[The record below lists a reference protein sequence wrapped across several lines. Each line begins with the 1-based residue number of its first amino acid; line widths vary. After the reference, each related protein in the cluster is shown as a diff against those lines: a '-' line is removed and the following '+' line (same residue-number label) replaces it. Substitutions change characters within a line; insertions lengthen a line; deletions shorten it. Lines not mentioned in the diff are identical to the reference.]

1 MTESVTD
8 VLRLRSTP
16 ERGFSRSLMGSLVVH
31 AIGIVSLFVA
41 HQYLVTHRPPP
52 TKVMTITLGGSNGPR
67 ATGMTA
73 AGARPVDQVA
83 PQPKHEPIRTAST
96 SKPDVMTL
104 PIKSEP
110 KKTPETVARS
120 LPITSV
126 PKPPT
131 IGQQIQKGTSLA
143 ETGSTSQDKGLTVGG
158 GAGSSAQLDVADFC
172 CPEYLQSVL
181 QRIELHWRKELP
193 GRGQATI
200 AFQIERDGRIT
211 HILTEK
217 STGTLYENNSLSALT
232 QATLEPLPRQF
243 TGDHLTIHLTFPYGI
258 K

>member
-8 VLRLRSTP
+8 VLLLRAEP
-16 ERGFSRSLMGSLVVH
+16 EKGFSRSLTGSLIVH
-31 AIGIVSLFVA
+31 AVGIVTLFAA
-41 HQYLVTHRPPP
+41 HQYVVTHKPPQA
-52 TKVMTITLGGSNGPR
+52 KVMTITLGGSTGPR
-67 ATGMTA
+67 STGMTA

-83 PQPKHEPIRTAST
+83 PQPKHEPIRAASA
-96 SKPDVMTL
+96 SHDVMTL
-104 PIKSEP
+104 PVKSEP
-110 KKTPETVARS
+110 KKNPETVDRA

-131 IGQQIQKGTSLA
+131 IGPQVQKGTSLA
-143 ETGSTSQDKGLTVGG
+143 ETGSTSQDRGLTVGG

-172 CPEYLQSVL
+172 CPDYLQGVL
-181 QRIELHWRKELP
+181 QRIELKWRKELP
-193 GRGQATI
+193 GRGSATI

-211 HILTEK
+211 HIVVEK
-217 STGTLYENNSLSALT
+217 STGSLYENNSLSALT
-232 QATLEPLPRQF
+232 QATLEPLPRPF